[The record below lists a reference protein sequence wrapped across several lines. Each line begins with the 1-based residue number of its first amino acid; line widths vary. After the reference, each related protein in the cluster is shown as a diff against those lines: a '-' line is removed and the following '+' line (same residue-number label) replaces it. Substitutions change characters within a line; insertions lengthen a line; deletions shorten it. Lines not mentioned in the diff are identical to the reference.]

1 MLTYGRPWEDGLS
14 ETLEARDPSLPPL
27 RRLAA
32 GLNSDGALYFA
43 LLLLVWGLTVPW
55 RGLWQ
60 DDTLL
65 LRLAREFQGHGFMAA
80 LTPVVAPLRRLYSL
94 PARLALATP
103 QPVWT
108 LHLLFGLTWLGQ
120 ALAAGWI
127 ARLLLPGRRLTRFLA
142 ICLTLT
148 ATSDYLTDNLTALG
162 YNLGALLLLLAVGCS
177 LRYLAGGRAG
187 WIALACAA
195 TAASIWTL
203 DIAIPALPFLPL
215 LLLWRSGLQAWRRI
229 LLLLSALGLT
239 LAPAVPIE
247 WRFLHDAH
255 SYAAVALRPMSPAD
269 RLDRICSLWGENFA
283 PWRWAFSHPVWYP
296 RPPAAIPLWA
306 MGLGA
311 AFAAAWFAFR
321 ALRAHRSEPSEPP
334 ERAARILLL
343 AGMLAGMALVANAAY
358 ATLQLA
364 EYHYRT
370 HILSRT
376 WASLAVAVLV
386 GWAVQK
392 WPRFRAGFLLMP
404 VLFVGLGVWGG
415 LERQDLWVSTWRLHQ
430 KELLSI
436 VTNAPALTPGTG
448 IILRSRPTPELYLA
462 TEADYLAE
470 SWLILLYDDPAIHG
484 LRLAPDRGTGCRA
497 TPEGLDCWHEHQAEC
512 FAAGTCAADRFP
524 YDKLVVLD
532 FDDRKGIWQLV
543 SNTQGDP
550 LLGGSGAAPAHYRP
564 ADRILKRPLTPR
576 QRALLLQ

>member
-1 MLTYGRPWEDGLS
+1 LS
-14 ETLEARDPSLPPL
+14 ETLEARDRPLPPL

-127 ARLLLPGRRLTRFLA
+127 ARLLLPGWQLTRFLA

-195 TAASIWTL
+195 AAASIWML
-203 DIAIPALPFLPL
+203 DVAIPALPFLPL

-229 LLLLSALGLT
+229 LLLLSALALT
-239 LAPAVPIE
+239 LAPAVPVE

-255 SYAAVALRPMSPAD
+255 GYAAVAMQPMSPAK
-269 RLDRICSLWGENFA
+269 RFVRISSLWGENFA
-283 PWRWAFSHPVWYP
+283 PWRWAFARPVWYP
-296 RPPAAIPLWA
+296 RPPSAIPLWA

-311 AFAAAWFAFR
+311 AVAAAWFAFR
-321 ALRAHRSEPSEPP
+321 ALRDQRPHRSEPPEPP
-334 ERAARILLL
+334 ERASPILLL
-343 AGMLAGMALVANAAY
+343 AGMLAGMALAANAAY
-358 ATLQLA
+358 ASLQFA
-364 EYHYRT
+364 ELHYRT

-376 WASLAVAVLV
+376 WASLAVAVLA

-392 WPRFRAGFLLMP
+392 WPRFRAVFLLVP
-404 VLFVGLGVWGG
+404 ALFVGLGVWGG

-448 IILRSRPTPELYLA
+448 IVLRSGRTPELYLA
-462 TEADYLAE
+462 TEADYLAQ

-497 TPEGLDCWHEHQAEC
+497 TPEGLDCWHEQQAQC

-532 FDDRKGIWQLV
+532 FDNQKGIWQLV
-543 SNTQGDP
+543 SNPQGDP
-550 LLGGSGAAPAHYRP
+550 LLGGSGAAPAGYRP

-576 QRALLLQ
+576 QRALLLR

>member
-1 MLTYGRPWEDGLS
+1 MLICGGPWEDGLS
-14 ETLEARDPSLPPL
+14 ETLEGRDRPLPPL

-32 GLNSDGALYFA
+32 GVNSDGALYVA
-43 LLLLVWGLTVPW
+43 LLLLVWGLTVPM
-55 RGLWQ
+55 RGMWQ

-65 LRLAREFQGHGFMAA
+65 LRLARDYKGHGFMAA

-94 PARLALATP
+94 PFRLALETP
-103 QPVWT
+103 QPIWT

-127 ARLLLPGRRLTRFLA
+127 ARLLLPGRQLTRFLA

-148 ATSDYLTDNLTALG
+148 ATSDYLTGNLTALG
-162 YNLGALLLLLAVGCS
+162 YNLAALLLLLAIGCC
-177 LRYLAGGRAG
+177 LRYLEGGRAG

-195 TAASIWTL
+195 IAVSIWTL
-203 DIAIPALPFLPL
+203 DVAIPALPFVPL

-229 LLLLSALGLT
+229 LLVLAALGLT
-239 LAPAVPIE
+239 LAPAVPVE
-247 WRFLHDAH
+247 WRFLHDA
-255 SYAAVALRPMSPAD
+255 SGYAAVALQPMSPAD
-269 RLDRICSLWGENFA
+269 RFDRITSFWGENFA
-283 PWRWAFSHPVWYP
+283 PWRWAFDHPVWYP
-296 RPPAAIPLWA
+296 RPPVAIPLWA

-311 AFAAAWFAFR
+311 AVAAAWFAFR
-321 ALRAHRSEPSEPP
+321 ALQVHRSDPP
-334 ERAARILLL
+334 ERTTRTLLL
-343 AGMLAGMALVANAAY
+343 AGIFAGMALIANAAY
-358 ATLQLA
+358 AGLQMA
-364 EYHYRT
+364 EIHYRT

-386 GWAVQK
+386 GWAMQK
-392 WPRFRAGFLLMP
+392 WPRFRAGFLLVP
-404 VLFVGLGVWGG
+404 VLFVGFGVWGG

-436 VTNAPALTPGTG
+436 VTSAPALTPGTG
-448 IILRSRPTPELYLA
+448 VILRSRPTPELYLA
-462 TEADYLAE
+462 TEADYLAG
-470 SWLILLYDDPAIHG
+470 SWLVLLYDDPAIHS

-497 TPEGLDCWHEHQAEC
+497 TPEGLDCWHEQEAEC

-524 YDKLVVLD
+524 YEKLVILD
-532 FDDRKGIWQLV
+532 FDERQGTWQLV
-543 SNTQGDP
+543 SNLQGDP
-550 LLGGSGAAPAHYRP
+550 LLGGSGAAPAGYRP